1 MADQGTVKL
10 GPWGGPGGAA
20 WHKNPGVD
28 TAIKEIVIC
37 HGSVVNSITFKSIVP
52 TSGNIVPSVTH
63 SGIGGQCDMISID
76 VPGEYLTLISGTIN
90 YYLGHAVIE
99 SLTFYTNERTHG
111 PYGPTNGSRF
121 EIPMENGEIIGFFGN
136 TSATLV
142 EKHILVAIGIYVKPH
157 AN

>member
-1 MADQGTVKL
+1 MANQGTVKL

-20 WHKNPGVD
+20 WDYNPGGN

-37 HGSVVNSITFKSIVP
+37 YESVVNSISFKSNVP
-52 TSGNIVPSVTH
+52 TSGNIVPSGTN
-63 SGIGGQCDMISID
+63 SGTGCQCEKIFING
-76 VPGEYLTLISGTIN
+76 PGEYLTLISGTIN

-99 SLTFYTNERTHG
+99 SLTFYTNEKTYG

-121 EIPMENGEIIGFFGN
+121 EIPMENEEIIGFFGN
-136 TSATLV
+136 TSAA
-142 EKHILVAIGIYVKPH
+142 LVAIGIYVKSH